1 MDEKTLL
8 RGKQSDMEKDY
19 EVQLRKKALSSILA
33 HVKAVVDSGSQLGEN
48 VGNNLTNCMTKFD
61 DKKVRLRRA
70 FSLEAISEHD
80 GEEEE
85 EGREVETSERGRKG
99 FIVDPE
105 TGKRRFMRRYSF
117 PMRDVDLA
125 TVPRAEF
132 SAQLR
137 DMQNTKLDDLD
148 DNVYA

>member
-1 MDEKTLL
+1 
-8 RGKQSDMEKDY
+8 
-19 EVQLRKKALSSILA
+19 
-33 HVKAVVDSGSQLGEN
+33 
-48 VGNNLTNCMTKFD
+48 MTKFD

-80 GEEEE
+80 NESEQEEDE
-85 EGREVETSERGRKG
+85 REIAVSERGRKG

-117 PMRDVDLA
+117 PMRDCDLA

-132 SAQLR
+132 SA
-137 DMQNTKLDDLD
+137 
-148 DNVYA
+148 

>member
-1 MDEKTLL
+1 M
-8 RGKQSDMEKDY
+8 
-19 EVQLRKKALSSILA
+19 A

-61 DKKVRLRRA
+61 SKKVRNRRA

-80 GEEEE
+80 GESED
-85 EGREVETSERGRKG
+85 EGRDLQTSERGRQG
-99 FIVDPE
+99 HIVDPE

-117 PMRDVDLA
+117 PMRDIDLA

-137 DMQNTKLDDLD
+137 NM
-148 DNVYA
+148 